1 MSLASLSSVVVSSV
15 VASAA
20 ETGSPDWGFFPA
32 LEQEIAADPDCQ
44 DHGAKNQ
51 EKYQNPHH
59 TLAFSVLSGTGNVSA
74 AALVVIFVL
83 HCINSCC
90 CEVFWGA

>member
-1 MSLASLSSVVVSSV
+1 M
-15 VASAA
+15 
-20 ETGSPDWGFFPA
+20 FFPA